1 MKHWVSE
8 LDHLLATGNE
18 VIRVVVAATK
28 GSTPREAGAT
38 MLVHSQGIAGTLGG
52 GHLEF
57 KAIALAHALLDQQG
71 NLAQCQR
78 FTLGAAL
85 GQCCGGIVDV
95 WWERFTA
102 SDREFIASV
111 HAQLQRAEAVVLA
124 SLIEDKT
131 CKRMM
136 LVAGDN
142 DAATP
147 WTEHATAL
155 MHVSDGSRTRLL
167 QHEKQTILLE
177 RLDRKP
183 TPLWLFGA
191 GHVGQAVV
199 ASLRELP
206 FDITWV
212 DSRENVYPADLSADV
227 TTLISDLPATE
238 VRHAPEDAW
247 FLVMTHDHD
256 LDYAICAAILAR
268 DDPGCRET
276 SGFIGLIGS
285 RTKAARFNHKLIH
298 QGYPA
303 ERITCPIGI
312 PGITGKEPATIAIS
326 VVAQLLQLREAQQAG
341 FAIQPAAHKPL
352 REAN

>member
-8 LDHLLATGNE
+8 LDHLLVTGNE

-28 GSTPREAGAT
+28 GSTPREAGAS
-38 MLVHSQGIAGTLGG
+38 MLVHSQGTSGTLGG

-57 KAIALAHALLDQQG
+57 KAIALAHALLDQG
-71 NLAQCQR
+71 GTLAHCQR

-95 WWERFTA
+95 WWERFTV
-102 SDREFIASV
+102 SDRKFIASV
-111 HAQLQRAEAVVLA
+111 HVQLQRAEAVVLA
-124 SLIEDKT
+124 SLIEDKR
-131 CKRMM
+131 CKRLL

-147 WTEHATAL
+147 WAEHATAL
-155 MHVSDGSRTRLL
+155 MHVTDGPRTRLL
-167 QHEKQTILLE
+167 QQENQTILLE

-212 DSRENVYPADLSADV
+212 DSREDVFPADLSAGV
-227 TTLISDLPATE
+227 TTIISDLPATE
-238 VRHAPEDAW
+238 VRHTPEDAW

-268 DDPGCRET
+268 DDQGFRDIQK
-276 SGFIGLIGS
+276 FIGLIGS
-285 RTKAARFNHKLIH
+285 RTKAARFQHKLTH
-298 QGYPA
+298 QGYQA
-303 ERITCPIGI
+303 ARITCPIGI
-312 PGITGKEPATIAIS
+312 PGIMGKEPATIAIS

-341 FAIQPAAHKPL
+341 ATIQPSVHKPL
-352 REAN
+352 RGTS